1 MLSDSSP
8 HNKIIFSGTVGAGK
22 STAIATLSDIATVST
37 EAIATDATAR
47 MKKTTTV
54 AMDYGL
60 LILPNGEKVMLYGTP
75 GQERFSFMWEILAEG
90 GIGLILLINNSSPDP
105 LRQLEKYLGAFKNFI
120 ASTAVAIGIT
130 HMDRSSAFELVD
142 YRRKVATLGYPAI
155 PAIFRVDARRR
166 TDVAMLVR
174 ALLYT
179 LNPGLT
185 ESRESAN
192 KMISQP
198 A

>member
-1 MLSDSSP
+1 MHFKP
-8 HNKIIFSGTVGAGK
+8 NQHNKIIFSGTVGAGK
-22 STAIATLSDIATVST
+22 STAIAALSDIVPVST

-90 GIGLILLINNSSPDP
+90 GIGLILLINNSASDP
-105 LRQLEKYLGAFKNFI
+105 LKQLEKYLGAFKNFI
-120 ASTAVAIGIT
+120 ESTAVAIGVT
-130 HMDRSSAFELVD
+130 HMDRSSAFTLND
-142 YRRKVATLGYPAI
+142 YRQKVASLGYHAM
-155 PAIFRVDARRR
+155 PAIFRVDARRHC
-166 TDVAMLVR
+166 DVAMLVK

-179 LNPGLT
+179 LNPGLM
-185 ESRESAN
+185 EA
-192 KMISQP
+192 
-198 A
+198 